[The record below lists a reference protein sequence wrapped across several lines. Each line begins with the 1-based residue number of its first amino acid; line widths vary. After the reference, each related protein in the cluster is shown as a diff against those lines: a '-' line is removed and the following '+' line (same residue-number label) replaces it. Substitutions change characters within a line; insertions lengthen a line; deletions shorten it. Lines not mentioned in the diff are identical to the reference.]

1 MSADHDTSEA
11 EAAVQNA
18 RSFLADF
25 EDESLEVQH
34 GTIEHAISELQNA
47 KRALPDEY

>member
-1 MSADHDTSEA
+1 MSDNHDTTEA

-18 RSFLADF
+18 RSFLTDF

-47 KRALPDEY
+47 KRALPDEF